1 MASKKSKS
9 KAKIKEFELSEEFQT
24 KYSDIT
30 KIYIIGKVLILEH
43 YTGDLIQSPYYNDDS
58 IRTIKT
64 LEDRVIESTIGVEF
78 DREGFLK
85 DFARLLGRRLLE
97 DAQEEVRQEEGEET
111 AQTKEEQQQKNRI
124 REEIG
129 QLRQQHQNI
138 TSEEWIST
146 LRARYQNLYE
156 VVQKEMPEIWL
167 GLEFELS
174 VHKILNLEGCSLPF
188 IAIVLGRPSS
198 YKTVI
203 IELLKKWHNAFYTD
217 NFTARSFVTHTTSL
231 DSEEDLRRIDML
243 PKMKNNIFLTPELSP
258 TFTTKEEDLTQTLG
272 IITRI
277 ADGQGYVSDSGAHGH
292 RGYDEPIMFTWVG
305 AAVDIPWKVYKI
317 LNNLGHR
324 LYFYRLHF
332 RDESV
337 DELTD
342 YAIENEDFNTKRARI
357 QESLFDY
364 LKWFEINPDLIDD
377 PNDTT
382 NKKVRWD
389 YSKDDKEAL
398 KIIAGMGDL
407 LSYLRCIAR
416 VYNTENTQGSDYSY
430 TISPREVPRRAI
442 RALSNLARARAT
454 LEGRNYITMDDLGV
468 IIKTATDSAMVERVS
483 IFNLLLAYNG
493 VLKTDQIL
501 ASLRISRPTALRTMA
516 EFHTTGL
523 MYAIA
528 VYHVLVCLLKLQ
540 LMMIV
545 WVYWHIILRWGIMV
559 KHHLMA

>member
-1 MASKKSKS
+1 
-9 KAKIKEFELSEEFQT
+9 
-24 KYSDIT
+24 
-30 KIYIIGKVLILEH
+30 
-43 YTGDLIQSPYYNDDS
+43 
-58 IRTIKT
+58 
-64 LEDRVIESTIGVEF
+64 
-78 DREGFLK
+78 
-85 DFARLLGRRLLE
+85 
-97 DAQEEVRQEEGEET
+97 
-111 AQTKEEQQQKNRI
+111 
-124 REEIG
+124 
-129 QLRQQHQNI
+129 
-138 TSEEWIST
+138 
-146 LRARYQNLYE
+146 
-156 VVQKEMPEIWL
+156 
-167 GLEFELS
+167 
-174 VHKILNLEGCSLPF
+174 
-188 IAIVLGRPSS
+188 
-198 YKTVI
+198 
-203 IELLKKWHNAFYTD
+203 
-217 NFTARSFVTHTTSL
+217 
-231 DSEEDLRRIDML
+231 ML